1 MRKKVQNFLFFAVLN
16 HHHNQKSHRQPQNS
30 FLMLKT
36 SFSVVQSLFRLAS
49 SFNGRLMLLHVSV
62 LKKKIIFVAVWQTSI
77 ITKSFRILKYLVPQS
92 DIRLSKDC
100 CPMPIDESIFFFMQN
115 LWLLMKHVFWYT
127 NDLQNVKSHGLYIL

>member
-1 MRKKVQNFLFFAVLN
+1 MRKKVQNFLFFVVLN

-77 ITKSFRILKYLVPQS
+77 ITKSFRILKYLVPYS

-100 CPMPIDESIFFFMQN
+100 CPMAIDESIFFFMQN

-127 NDLQNVKSHGLYIL
+127 NDLQNVKSHGLYI